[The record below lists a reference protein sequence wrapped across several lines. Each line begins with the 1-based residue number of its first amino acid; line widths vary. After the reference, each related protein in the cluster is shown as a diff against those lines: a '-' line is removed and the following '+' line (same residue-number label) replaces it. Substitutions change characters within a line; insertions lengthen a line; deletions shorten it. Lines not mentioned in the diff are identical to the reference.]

1 MEEVTTIRDRLA
13 VENTFLRQVY
23 NWMFLGLAATAA
35 ISLIVSS
42 SPSLAKTIS
51 GNTALFIGLVV
62 IELAMVIG
70 LSAGINRMSTSTAIL
85 MFFVYSA
92 FNGLTLSIVFLV
104 FTSASIAST
113 FFITAGTFAVV
124 SIYGYTTKRD
134 LTSLGHFLF
143 MGLIGIILASVV
155 NFFLHSRS
163 LYWLITYIG
172 VIVFVGLTA
181 RDTQRL
187 KLMATSGSGDGEAG
201 SKNAVIGALA
211 LYLDFI
217 NMFLF
222 LLRIFGRRR

>member
-1 MEEVTTIRDRLA
+1 MEEVTTIQNRLA
-13 VENTFLRQVY
+13 VENAFLRQVY

-42 SPSLAKTIS
+42 SPSLAKAIT

-70 LSAGINRMSTSTAIL
+70 LSAGINRMSASTAVL

-92 FNGLTLSIVFLV
+92 LNGLTLSVVFLA
-104 FTSASIAST
+104 FTSVSIAST
-113 FFITAGTFAVV
+113 FFVSAGTFAVV

-134 LTSLGHFLF
+134 LTSMGHFLF

-163 LYWLITYIG
+163 LYWLVTYAG

-187 KLMATSGSGDGEAG
+187 KLMAVSGAGDGEAG

-217 NMFLF
+217 NLFLF

>member
-42 SPSLAKTIS
+42 SPSLAKAIT

-70 LSAGINRMSTSTAIL
+70 LSAGINRMSASTAVL

-92 FNGLTLSIVFLV
+92 LNGLTLSVVFLA
-104 FTSASIAST
+104 FTSVSIAST
-113 FFITAGTFAVV
+113 FFVSAGTFAVV

-134 LTSLGHFLF
+134 LTSMGHFLF

-163 LYWLITYIG
+163 LYWLVTYAG

-187 KLMATSGSGDGEAG
+187 KLMAVSGAGDGEAG

-217 NMFLF
+217 NLFLF